1 VATVGAFGTLRDL
14 WANVSSDF
22 STIDKLGAAMTFHRE
37 RHAVLAGN
45 VANVDTP
52 GYRPY
57 DITQAGAASGE
68 LELAAPECAA
78 MQPNTEPGAAY
89 AKTFDDGGNLA
100 GADGNAVSM
109 ERELAKIDAN
119 RTRYA
124 TSAELVSRRMAML
137 KYAAGDGSGG

>member
-1 VATVGAFGTLRDL
+1 M
-14 WANVSSDF
+14 SSDF
-22 STIDKLGAAMTFHRE
+22 SSIDKLANAMTFHRE

-57 DITQAGAASGE
+57 DITQHDAAGGG
-68 LELAAPECAA
+68 LEMATTEGVAHMTAGGG
-78 MQPNTEPGAAY
+78 EPGAAY
-89 AKTFDDGGNLA
+89 AKEFDDGGA
-100 GADGNAVSM
+100 QGGADGNAVSM

-124 TSAELVSRRMAML
+124 TAAELVSRRMAMI

>member
-1 VATVGAFGTLRDL
+1 
-14 WANVSSDF
+14 VSSDF
-22 STIDKLGAAMTFHRE
+22 SSIDKLANAMTFHRE

-45 VANVDTP
+45 VANLDTP

-57 DITQAGAASGE
+57 DITQHDAAGGG
-68 LELAAPECAA
+68 LELTT
-78 MQPNTEPGAAY
+78 TEGVAHMTAEGGEPSAAY
-89 AKTFDDGGNLA
+89 AKEFDDGGA
-100 GADGNAVSM
+100 QGGPDGNAVSM

-124 TSAELVSRRMAML
+124 TAAELVSRRMAMI

>member
-1 VATVGAFGTLRDL
+1 
-14 WANVSSDF
+14 VSSDF
-22 STIDKLGAAMTFHRE
+22 NTVDQLANAMTFHRE

-57 DITQAGAASGE
+57 DITQREAEGGQ
-68 LELAAPECAA
+68 LELAAPEGAA
-78 MQPNTEPGAAY
+78 MQPGAEPGAAY

-100 GADGNAVSM
+100 GPDGNAVSM

-124 TSAELVSRRMAML
+124 TAAELVSRRLAML

>member
-1 VATVGAFGTLRDL
+1 VAG
-14 WANVSSDF
+14 DF
-22 STIDKLGAAMTFHRE
+22 SSIDKLAAAMTFHRE

-57 DITQAGAASGE
+57 DITASESGQAG
-68 LELAAPECAA
+68 ELALATTDGAH
-78 MQPNTEPGAAY
+78 MQADGEPTGAAY
-89 AKTFDDGGNLA
+89 AKTFDDGGKLA

-124 TSAELVSRRMAML
+124 TAAELVSRRMAML
-137 KYAAGDGSGG
+137 RYAAGDGSGG

>member
-1 VATVGAFGTLRDL
+1 
-14 WANVSSDF
+14 VSSDF
-22 STIDKLGAAMTFHRE
+22 SSVDKLANAMTFHRE

-57 DITQAGAASGE
+57 DITAASESSQQAGD
-68 LELAAPECAA
+68 LALATSEGVAH
-78 MQPNTEPGAAY
+78 MQPGGEPTGAAY
-89 AKTFDDGGNLA
+89 AKTFDDGGKLA

-124 TSAELVSRRMAML
+124 TAAELVSRRMAMI

>member
-1 VATVGAFGTLRDL
+1 
-14 WANVSSDF
+14 VSSDF
-22 STIDKLGAAMTFHRE
+22 SSVDKLANAMTFHRE

-57 DITQAGAASGE
+57 DITQNEAAGGGIELTTTEGASMTASGG
-68 LELAAPECAA
+68 
-78 MQPNTEPGAAY
+78 EPGAAY
-89 AKTFDDGGNLA
+89 AKEFDDGGA
-100 GADGNAVSM
+100 QVGPDGNAVSM

-124 TSAELVSRRMAML
+124 TAAELVSRRMAMI